1 MDKTTT
7 EHYKRLVQ
15 PKFMDFFSNK
25 DSEYMASDG
34 VSQAY
39 YIGIAEEFVNIM
51 YSRDLKRDYEDLYSV
66 FKNRDNWLF
75 VDTLAA
81 LSDEFISSLTAI
93 QVVTLFGEMAH
104 KELFCDGFIE
114 LCGKTGTI
122 IRLLNQLK
130 AKLERSEQI
139 TEGEHNE
146 QLQRKNKKY

>member
-1 MDKTTT
+1 MNVKI
-7 EHYKRLVQ
+7 
-15 PKFMDFFSNK
+15 
-25 DSEYMASDG
+25 
-34 VSQAY
+34 
-39 YIGIAEEFVNIM
+39 IGIAEEFVNIM

-66 FKNRDNWLF
+66 FKNKDNWLF

-93 QVVTLFGEMAH
+93 QVVTLFGEMSH

-139 TEGEHNE
+139 TEGEHK
-146 QLQRKNKKY
+146 QT